1 MDRLSEALR
10 NTLSPLLLIAS
21 LALLLEGYVDA
32 GAAPSTVAAPSLVL
46 RTIWSGRGDIWRAV
60 EPTLL
65 TASTGFILATLVA
78 LLLGLIVYVFR
89 PVEAGVL
96 AMAAVLTS
104 IPMIALAPALITLMG
119 MGLGARI
126 AITTI
131 ICAFPMIV
139 AAVQGLSSG
148 ATTGAGAATE
158 LFTVLAASP
167 WQKFRL
173 LALPTALPYLF
184 MGAKIAAPLALLG
197 SLIAEW
203 TGAEDGLGVYMLT
216 AMFGLHIAQLW
227 ASVAITCLLSMAG
240 YGLVTAVERLAVYG
254 PTAAEGGA

>member
-1 MDRLSEALR
+1 MDRLSETLR
-10 NTLSPLLLIAS
+10 NILPPLLLIAS
-21 LALLLEGYVDA
+21 LTLFLEGYVDA

-46 RTIWSGRGDIWRAV
+46 RTIWTQRGDIWRAI

-65 TASTGFILATLVA
+65 TASTGFILATLIA
-78 LLLGLIVYVFR
+78 LLLGLLVYVFR
-89 PVEAGVL
+89 QVETGVL

-126 AITTI
+126 AITTV

-139 AAVQGLSSG
+139 AAVQGLSADRMQGSS
-148 ATTGAGAATE
+148 AATE

-167 WQKFRL
+167 WQRFRL
-173 LALPTALPYLF
+173 LALPMALPYLF
-184 MGAKIAAPLALLG
+184 LGAKIAAPLALLG

-216 AMFGLHIAQLW
+216 SMFGLHIAQLW
-227 ASVAITCLLSMAG
+227 ASVALTCLLSMAA
-240 YGLVTAVERLAVYG
+240 YGLVAAAERLAVYG
-254 PTAAEGGA
+254 PTATEAGA

>member
-1 MDRLSEALR
+1 MDRLPVVLK
-10 NTLSPLLLIAS
+10 NTLPPLLL
-21 LALLLEGYVDA
+21 LAALTLLLEVYVNE
-32 GAAPSTVAAPSLVL
+32 GSAPDTVAAPSLVL
-46 RTIWSGRGDIWRAV
+46 RTIWTQHGDIWRAV

-65 TASTGFILATLVA
+65 TASTGFILATLIA
-78 LLLGLIVYVFR
+78 LALGLAVYVFR
-89 PVEAGVL
+89 QVETGVL
-96 AMAAVLTS
+96 AVAAVLTS
-104 IPMIALAPALITLMG
+104 IPMIALAPALVTLMG

-126 AITTI
+126 AITTL

-139 AAVQGLSSG
+139 VAVQGLCAASC
-148 ATTGAGAATE
+148 AATE

-167 WQKFRL
+167 WRRFRL

-184 MGAKIAAPLALLG
+184 LGAKIAAPLALLG

-203 TGAEDGLGVYMLT
+203 TGAEDGLGVYMLG

-227 ASVAITCLLSMAG
+227 ASVVVTCLLSMAA
-240 YGLVTAVERLAVYG
+240 YGLVAAAERLAIYG

>member
-1 MDRLSEALR
+1 MDRLSETLR
-10 NTLSPLLLIAS
+10 NTLPPLLLIAS
-21 LALLLEGYVDA
+21 LALLLEGYVGA

-46 RTIWSGRGDIWRAV
+46 RTIWIGRDDIWRAV

-65 TASTGFILATLVA
+65 TASTGFILATVVA
-78 LLLGLIVYVFR
+78 LLLGLFVYVFR
-89 PVEAGVL
+89 RVETGVL

-139 AAVQGLSSG
+139 AAVQGLSC
-148 ATTGAGAATE
+148 GAATE

-184 MGAKIAAPLALLG
+184 LGAKIAAPLALLG

-227 ASVAITCLLSMAG
+227 ASVAITCLLSMAA
-240 YGLVTAVERLAVYG
+240 YGLVATAERLAVYG
-254 PTAAEGGA
+254 PTATEGGA

>member
-1 MDRLSEALR
+1 MDRLSETLR
-10 NTLSPLLLIAS
+10 NTLPPLLLIAS
-21 LALLLEGYVDA
+21 LALLLEGYVGA

-46 RTIWSGRGDIWRAV
+46 RTIWIGRDDIWRAV

-65 TASTGFILATLVA
+65 TASTGFILATVVA
-78 LLLGLIVYVFR
+78 LLLGLFVCVFR
-89 PVEAGVL
+89 RVETGVL

-139 AAVQGLSSG
+139 AAVQGLSC
-148 ATTGAGAATE
+148 GAATE

-184 MGAKIAAPLALLG
+184 LGAKIAAPLALLG

-227 ASVAITCLLSMAG
+227 ASVAITCLLSMAA
-240 YGLVTAVERLAVYG
+240 YGLVATAERLAVNG

>member
-1 MDRLSEALR
+1 MP
-10 NTLSPLLLIAS
+10 PLLLIAS
-21 LALLLEGYVDA
+21 LALLLQGYVDA
-32 GAAPSTVAAPSLVL
+32 GAAPSTVAAPSLVA
-46 RTIWSGRGDIWRAV
+46 RTIWTQRGDIWRAI

-65 TASTGFILATLVA
+65 TACTGFILATLAA
-78 LLLGLIVYVFR
+78 LLLGLGVYVFR
-89 PVEAGVL
+89 QVETGVL

-119 MGLGARI
+119 MGLAARI

-139 AAVQGLSSG
+139 AAVQGLSANS
-148 ATTGAGAATE
+148 GAATE

-167 WQKFRL
+167 WQRFRL

-184 MGAKIAAPLALLG
+184 LGAKIAAPLALLG

-216 AMFGLHIAQLW
+216 SMFGLHIAQLW
-227 ASVAITCLLSMAG
+227 ASVAITCLLSMAA
-240 YGLVTAVERLAVYG
+240 YGLVVAAERLAVYG
-254 PTAAEGGA
+254 PTATEGGA

>member
-1 MDRLSEALR
+1 MDRLSDALR
-10 NTLSPLLLIAS
+10 NTLPPLLLIAS
-21 LALLLEGYVDA
+21 LALLLEGYVGA

-46 RTIWSGRGDIWRAV
+46 RTIWIGRDDIWRAV

-65 TASTGFILATLVA
+65 TASTGFILATVVA
-78 LLLGLIVYVFR
+78 LLLGLFVYVFR
-89 PVEAGVL
+89 RVETGVL

-139 AAVQGLSSG
+139 AAVQGLSC
-148 ATTGAGAATE
+148 GAATE

-184 MGAKIAAPLALLG
+184 LGAKIAAPLALLG

-227 ASVAITCLLSMAG
+227 ASVAITCLLSMAA
-240 YGLVTAVERLAVYG
+240 YGLVAAAERLAVYG
-254 PTAAEGGA
+254 PTATEGGA

>member
-1 MDRLSEALR
+1 MDRLSETLR
-10 NTLSPLLLIAS
+10 NTLPPLLLIAS
-21 LALLLEGYVDA
+21 LALLLEGYVGA

-46 RTIWSGRGDIWRAV
+46 RTIWIGRDDIWRAV

-65 TASTGFILATLVA
+65 TASTGFILATVVA
-78 LLLGLIVYVFR
+78 LLLGLFVYVFR
-89 PVEAGVL
+89 RVETGVL

-148 ATTGAGAATE
+148 AASE

-184 MGAKIAAPLALLG
+184 LGAKIAAPLALLG

-227 ASVAITCLLSMAG
+227 ASVAITCLLSMAA
-240 YGLVTAVERLAVYG
+240 YGLVATAERLAVNG